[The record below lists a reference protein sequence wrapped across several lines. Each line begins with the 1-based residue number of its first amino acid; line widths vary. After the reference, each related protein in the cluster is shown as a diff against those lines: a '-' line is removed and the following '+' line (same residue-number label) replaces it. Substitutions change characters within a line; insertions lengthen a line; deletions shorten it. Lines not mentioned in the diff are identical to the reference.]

1 MAQINN
7 NPVGFVVCRVG
18 AVLVATSAFNGLGFM
33 IEPLL
38 GGSADLRFF
47 LMFVLMTLVPLVAA
61 FLLWAYSD
69 QISHIPFAPQRPTT
83 IGDFSAEELLSIGI
97 HLIGIYILVF
107 GVISMAGTESLA
119 LAQSS
124 WFSDNESIR
133 QSVSAH
139 TIGNRISYAVQIG
152 LGYFLLMRGK
162 RG

>member
-7 NPVGFVVCRVG
+7 NPVGFVICRVG

-38 GGSADLRFF
+38 GGSVDLSFL

-61 FLLWAYSD
+61 FFLWASAD
-69 QISHIPFAPQRPTT
+69 KISHIPFAPQRPTN
-83 IGDFSAEELLSIGI
+83 IGDFDTEELASIGI
-97 HLIGIYILVF
+97 HLIGIYVLVF

-124 WFSDNESIR
+124 WFKDNDSIR
-133 QSVSAH
+133 DSLSPH
-139 TIGNRISYAVQIG
+139 TIGNRISYVVQIG
-152 LGYFLLMRGK
+152 LGYFLLKRGK
-162 RG
+162 KG